1 MQNYRVG
8 AVEAVAPGT
17 FAGGVCWA
25 FRAVVVGTCIVAEGG
40 LVTAGVG
47 ETVAVGSSGVGAL
60 VGVVPSAVGDVVWSV
75 GSVVG
80 DLVGS
85 MTSGVGARVR
95 LVGRRCH
102 GPGAIGRSSGRTGSV
117 GQVAVGIIDGDAD
130 AAGGDA
136 SVGSAARGAVQT
148 DGGGAVVGA

>member
-1 MQNYRVG
+1 MSTARFQQPDRPATGLTSPTVHAGGFVQNYRVG

-102 GPGAIGRSSGRTGSV
+102 GPGAIGRSSGP
-117 GQVAVGIIDGDAD
+117 DGLGR
-130 AAGGDA
+130 AGGC
-136 SVGSAARGAVQT
+136 RHHRR
-148 DGGGAVVGA
+148 